1 MIVVLIAIFYF
12 MMIRPQQK
20 QQKKLQAMRDSL
32 KAGDKVV
39 TAGGIFGKISEVNND
54 YVIVSIADGVKIRVL
69 KTAVTPEQ
77 EDNAKK

>member
-1 MIVVLIAIFYF
+1 MV
-12 MMIRPQQK
+12 P
-20 QQKKLQAMRDSL
+20 
-32 KAGDKVV
+32 
-39 TAGGIFGKISEVNND
+39 AGGIFGKISEVNND